1 MAQQSLLGRVGQ
13 LVRANINALLD
24 QAEDPQKMLDQM
36 VRDYTQAIRE
46 AEQSVAQTIGDL
58 RLMEDDHA
66 EAVSTAKEWG
76 GKAGAA
82 SRKADQL
89 RGEGNGTEA
98 DRFDQLARV
107 ALQRQI
113 DAENHA
119 KGFEPQIASRTE
131 VVEKLKT
138 GLEGMRRKLEELRS
152 KRDEL
157 VARSRMAAAQVPGAR
172 RGEGGRPAR
181 PHQRGVPL
189 RGEGAP
195 GGGARARSGGAGG
208 LQPGR
213 AVRGP
218 RGRRRP
224 DRGRAAPGRPQGR
237 HLHRLTPPPPPQPG
251 ARSRF
256 PGPLGPRPAA
266 RLRSRRVSAA
276 ARAPDGR
283 PPPCPPS
290 VEA

>member
-113 DAENHA
+113 DAEDHA

-157 VARSRMAAAQVPGAR
+157 VARSRMAAAQSQVHDAVKAVDLLDPTSEVSRFEEKVRREEAR
-172 RGEGGRPAR
+172 
-181 PHQRGVPL
+181 
-189 RGEGAP
+189 
-195 GGGARARSGGAGG
+195 
-208 LQPGR
+208 
-213 AVRGP
+213 VRGQEEL
-218 RGRRRP
+218 
-224 DRGRAAPGRPQGR
+224 AASSLDGQFEALEADGDQTEVE
-237 HLHRLTPPPPPQPG
+237 LRL
-251 ARSRF
+251 
-256 PGPLGPRPAA
+256 AA
-266 RLRSRRVSAA
+266 LKGGTST
-276 ARAPDGR
+276 D
-283 PPPCPPS
+283 
-290 VEA
+290 